1 VKRSGKGDRSK
12 MEPRFRSR
20 VPVDY
25 PVLFTGDE
33 GSGHG
38 MLMNL
43 TISGGEI
50 ESHVQFPIG
59 ARLCLHVQPSG
70 ARPLIVIALAIVRW
84 KQGDRFGLEFVR
96 FEGNSKQQ
104 LQEML
109 NQRDGSPAD

>member
-1 VKRSGKGDRSK
+1 
-12 MEPRFRSR
+12 
-20 VPVDY
+20 
-25 PVLFTGDE
+25 
-33 GSGHG
+33 

-70 ARPLIVIALAIVRW
+70 ARPLIVIALAVVRW

-96 FEGNSKQQ
+96 FDGNSKQQ

>member
-1 VKRSGKGDRSK
+1 

-20 VPVDY
+20 VSVDY

-59 ARLCLHVQPSG
+59 SRLCLHVQPSG
-70 ARPLIVIALAIVRW
+70 ARPVIVIALAIVRW

-96 FEGNSKQQ
+96 FDGNSKQQ

-109 NQRDGSPAD
+109 NQRDGSPAG